1 MLPWDKEV
9 FGCTKDRI
17 EACTKALSSIQMM
30 QIDDPMSSGL
40 LQAEVNYRRQL
51 AELCWQEESRLR
63 QNPGFIGFE
72 RGMQTLRSSMLQSE
86 HDD

>member
-51 AELCWQEESRLR
+51 AELCWQEESCLR
-63 QNPGFIGFE
+63 Q
-72 RGMQTLRSSMLQSE
+72 QSRIHWLWE
-86 HDD
+86 GDANTAFFHASVRA